1 MELREIA
8 RHQGALR
15 IVEQIKERDVERIK
29 QEEIRQMERAQLL
42 KNIEEMKAAE
52 IKKQLEK

>member
-1 MELREIA
+1 
-8 RHQGALR
+8 
-15 IVEQIKERDVERIK
+15 
-29 QEEIRQMERAQLL
+29 MERAQLL